1 MVFEIPAKSSVEI
14 SIEFEKS
21 ILKWLEYPPD
31 ANKGFYVNSAL
42 ITTLLPEK
50 SNFTGITRMA
60 STYAETFS
68 QDFQSQVIVVQLYTE
83 SLLVNLPTPDFSMPY
98 NVICLTCTVV
108 ALAFGPL
115 HNITTKTLTLVET
128 KDAPTG
134 VLDKLKSFFK
144 KSSGKKNT
152 TEKNEESTNTEEDKM
167 VECNLCKEKYSETHI
182 EVHLV
187 GVHGVAGPRLYQTLF
202 VVIEKKVFLKICSNF
217 HFGVRLNLQPTCL
230 SDIYHRN
237 SIFYYDRKKMTL

>member
-60 STYAETFS
+60 SSYEETFS
-68 QDFQSQVIVVQLYTE
+68 QNFQSQVVVQLYTE

-108 ALAFGPL
+108 G
-115 HNITTKTLTLVET
+115 
-128 KDAPTG
+128 
-134 VLDKLKSFFK
+134 
-144 KSSGKKNT
+144 
-152 TEKNEESTNTEEDKM
+152 M
-167 VECNLCKEKYSETHI
+167 Y
-182 EVHLV
+182 
-187 GVHGVAGPRLYQTLF
+187 
-202 VVIEKKVFLKICSNF
+202 
-217 HFGVRLNLQPTCL
+217 
-230 SDIYHRN
+230 
-237 SIFYYDRKKMTL
+237 